1 MAWLDKVKFKF
12 WDDVEAVT
20 SLLERWKPRKC
31 KKEKDFENSLYKF
44 LNENLG
50 DVQITKQYAQGRV
63 KADLV
68 VGKSVIVELKTDL
81 NTTVKYQR
89 LIGQL
94 TQYSEWE
101 GRIVVLLTG
110 DTDVNLRKDLDR
122 FIAEQNKMGYG
133 FGRTIT
139 VFQK

>member
-12 WDDVEAVT
+12 WDDVEAIT
-20 SLLERWKPRKC
+20 SLLERWAPRKC
-31 KKEKDFENSLYKF
+31 KTEKDYENSLFRF

-50 DVQITKQYAQGRV
+50 DVQITKQYAQGRI
-63 KADLV
+63 KADLL
-68 VGKSVIVELKTDL
+68 VGKSVIVELKNDL
-81 NTTVKYQR
+81 NTTPKYTR
-89 LIGQL
+89 LVGQL
-94 TQYSEWE
+94 IQYRDWE

-122 FIAEQNKMGYG
+122 FVAEQNKEGLGYG
-133 FGRTIT
+133 KTIT